1 MTTIF
6 IVLLFVMQ
14 IISFYFLALLFTKI
28 SNFDDLEKKQRM
40 LMDEMDDS
48 ITVYLSEIKDE
59 NDRLINELTSKV
71 NQTDE
76 KQTEKNH
83 NPVVDRINNLQ
94 EQPSIIDLKTP
105 VIPLNIALKSYGT
118 TKIQT
123 EQVEEQGLK
132 EQGLEE
138 LGPEGLL
145 ETDERTRAIRLFDA
159 GESIEDI
166 AKTLGKGR
174 TEVELILKFR

>member
-123 EQVEEQGLK
+123 EQPEEVEEQGV
-132 EQGLEE
+132 EA
-138 LGPEGLL
+138 LL
-145 ETDERTRAIRLFDA
+145 ETDERTRTIRLFDA

>member
-123 EQVEEQGLK
+123 EQPEEVEEQGV
-132 EQGLEE
+132 EA
-138 LGPEGLL
+138 LL